1 VSIFWLAAAA
11 PLPLRGIRVANVW
24 VADDREQLARLSA
37 LTAAG
42 RLTARVA
49 GRFPLDKAAYAHER
63 LAGADFAGAWS

>member
-1 VSIFWLAAAA
+1 VVGAAA

-24 VADDREQLARLSA
+24 ATGDREQLAALSA
-37 LTAAG
+37 LAEAG

-49 GRFPLDKAAYAHER
+49 GTFPLDKAAYAHER